1 MVMAERQVRVLAEK
15 AVNVVRVR
23 LLSLAAKAKRPLP
36 SKAAVTSTMMKA
48 ANRILIAKM
57 QTVKL
62 LQREDRIVQEA
73 IGLMAE
79 IAEGVVAAGIV
90 GEVLAVAG
98 GREAG
103 AIVVLVVAEIA
114 ETVNLVL

>member
-1 MVMAERQVRVLAEK
+1 LKV
-15 AVNVVRVR
+15 
-23 LLSLAAKAKRPLP
+23 AA
-36 SKAAVTSTMMKA
+36 TSTTMKA

-79 IAEGVVAAGIV
+79 IAEGVVVGIV

-103 AIVVLVVAEIA
+103 AIVVLVAVEIA
-114 ETVNLVL
+114 AIAKTAISKIAISL